1 MNRGEFEHE
10 KTRLYRSWW
19 YFIPGFTCKCK
30 RIRIFWYEKDG
41 IHEDASSRKG
51 TLFDYLEQIDIQAS
65 NMYDRL
71 VEQYKK
77 QRNITEELKAQDQM
91 SWVQEMNNIKNCVN
105 EVILNELI
113 YE

>member
-1 MNRGEFEHE
+1 
-10 KTRLYRSWW
+10 
-19 YFIPGFTCKCK
+19 
-30 RIRIFWYEKDG
+30 
-41 IHEDASSRKG
+41 
-51 TLFDYLEQIDIQAS
+51 
-65 NMYDRL
+65 MYDRL

>member
-1 MNRGEFEHE
+1 
-10 KTRLYRSWW
+10 
-19 YFIPGFTCKCK
+19 
-30 RIRIFWYEKDG
+30 
-41 IHEDASSRKG
+41 
-51 TLFDYLEQIDIQAS
+51 
-65 NMYDRL
+65 MYDRL
-71 VEQYKK
+71 VGQYKK

>member
-1 MNRGEFEHE
+1 MKKLDYVEVGGILYPDLHVNVKEFGHFGTK
-10 KTRLYRSWW
+10 KTEYMKMYHPDEYVLLM
-19 YFIPGFTCKCK
+19 T
-30 RIRIFWYEKDG
+30 
-41 IHEDASSRKG
+41 KG
-51 TLFDYLEQIDIQAS
+51 TLFDYLEKIDIQAS

-77 QRNITEELKAQDQM
+77 QRNITEELKTQDQM
-91 SWVQEMNNIKNCVN
+91 LWVQEMNSIKSCVN